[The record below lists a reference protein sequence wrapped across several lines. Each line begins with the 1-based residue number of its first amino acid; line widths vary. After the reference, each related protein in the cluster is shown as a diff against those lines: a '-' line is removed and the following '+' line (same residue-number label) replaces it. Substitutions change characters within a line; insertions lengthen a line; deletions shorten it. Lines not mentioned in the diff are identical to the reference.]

1 MTVRLGA
8 ELHHPEHLLWAEAA
22 YPWASMNVPKSN
34 DPCWCGSGKKFKRCH
49 KEMPTTSE
57 WERTVFPGI
66 VSARR
71 PVPENI
77 ERPDYIGNRGKP
89 KRNNYP
95 LVKSPELIQRMR
107 RTSALTAEVL
117 AETGSYVKPGIT
129 TEELDAIAH
138 EAYIKRGGYPSC
150 VGYGTY
156 EKSICSS
163 VNEVICHGIPD
174 NRSLVEGDIVNID
187 VSMFKEG
194 VHGDCS
200 ATFLVGEVSDTARRL
215 VAITEES
222 MYRGINVVAPNVKLN
237 EIGRVIQDTAERHG
251 YSVVEAF
258 VGHGIGENF
267 HMAPS
272 VLHYFD
278 RGVTSRLQAGMTFT
292 IEPMIAVGDGAS
304 YDIWPDGWTAVTA
317 DNSLT
322 AQFEHTVLVTET
334 GVEILTKV

>member
-1 MTVRLGA
+1 MGA
-8 ELHHPEHLLWAEAA
+8 
-22 YPWASMNVPKSN
+22 PKSN

-49 KEMPTTSE
+49 REMPSTAA
-57 WERTVFPGI
+57 WERTVYPGT

-71 PVPENI
+71 PVPGHI
-77 ERPDYIGNRGKP
+77 VAPDYVANRGRPLKT
-89 KRNNYP
+89 NYP
-95 LVKSPELIQRMR
+95 LIKTPDLIQRMR

-117 AETGSYVKPGIT
+117 AETGTYVKPGIT

-138 EAYIKRGGYPSC
+138 EGYIRRGGYPSC
-150 VGYGTY
+150 VGYGSY
-156 EKSICSS
+156 QKSVCTS

-174 NRSLVEGDIVNID
+174 DRPLAEGDIVNID
-187 VSMFKEG
+187 VSMFKDG

-200 ATFLVGEVSDTARRL
+200 ATFFVGEVGDTTKRL
-215 VAITEES
+215 VSVTEES
-222 MYRGINVVAPNVKLN
+222 MYLAIKTVRPGSKLN
-237 EIGRVIQDTAERHG
+237 EIGRVIQEHAEKHG

-267 HMAPS
+267 HMEPS

-278 RGVTSRLQAGMTFT
+278 RSVGTRLQAGQTFT
-292 IEPMIAVGDGAS
+292 IEPMIAVGDGS
-304 YDIWPDGWTAVTA
+304 TYSIWPDGWTAVTG

-334 GVEILTKV
+334 GVEILTKI

>member
-1 MTVRLGA
+1 MGA
-8 ELHHPEHLLWAEAA
+8 
-22 YPWASMNVPKSN
+22 PKSN

-49 KEMPTTSE
+49 REMPATAT
-57 WERTVFPGI
+57 WERTVFPGV

-71 PVPENI
+71 PVPANI
-77 ERPDYIGNRGKP
+77 VAPDYVANRGRPLKS
-89 KRNNYP
+89 NYP
-95 LVKSPELIQRMR
+95 LVKSPEMIQQMR

-138 EAYIKRGGYPSC
+138 EGYIRRGGYPSC
-150 VGYGTY
+150 VGYGSY
-156 EKSICSS
+156 QKSVCTS

-174 NRSLVEGDIVNID
+174 DRALREGDIVNID
-187 VSMFKEG
+187 VSMFKDG

-200 ATFLVGEVSDTARRL
+200 ATFAVGEVSESTKRL
-215 VAITEES
+215 VNVTEEC
-222 MYRGINVVAPNVKLN
+222 MYLAIKTVRPGSKLN
-237 EIGRVIQDTAERHG
+237 EIGHVIQDHAEKHG

-267 HMAPS
+267 HMEPS

-278 RGVTSRLQAGMTFT
+278 RSVGTRLQAGQTFT
-292 IEPMIAVGDGAS
+292 IEPMIAIGDGS
-304 YDIWPDGWTAVTA
+304 TYSIWPDGWTAVTG

-322 AQFEHTVLVTET
+322 AQFEHTVLVTEN
-334 GVEILTKV
+334 GVEILTKI